1 LDWGLAHAC
10 RYTDF
15 DDPGNGERIA
25 DEVAHGVGNGHEFIA
40 EKLYDYEGKFDE
52 HLTVTKIGTRGMTW
66 NTRRSVPYPMLCSA
80 QSLSESQRTTL
91 NLSPMP
97 DLTVFTE
104 SNATTCCDLVDS
116 VYVATG
122 GGR

>member
-1 LDWGLAHAC
+1 MAHAC

-15 DDPGNGERIA
+15 DDPGNGERTA

-80 QSLSESQRTTL
+80 QSLSESRQRTTL

-104 SNATTCCDLVDS
+104 GNATTCCDSSTQSMLPPV
-116 VYVATG
+116 G
-122 GGR
+122 GGSR